1 MYHISQT
8 IAATGIKGLV
18 DRMIEERNDDADHPQ
33 SWVTDDPQVEEYM
46 AEEAYYDQQA
56 MQEGMSAPEGEW
68 ISSSSLPPEGC
79 PF

>member
-1 MYHISQT
+1 MDHISQT

-18 DRMIEERNDDADHPQ
+18 DLMIEERNDDADHPQ
-33 SWVTDDPQVEEYM
+33 SWVTDDPQVEEHM
-46 AEEAYYDQQA
+46 AQEAYYEQQA